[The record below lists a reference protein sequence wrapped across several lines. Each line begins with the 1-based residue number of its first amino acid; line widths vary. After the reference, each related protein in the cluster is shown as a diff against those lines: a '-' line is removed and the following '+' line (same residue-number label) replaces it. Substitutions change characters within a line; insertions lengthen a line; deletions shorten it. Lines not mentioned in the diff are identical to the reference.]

1 MTTTDAPPG
10 RTGKRR
16 TVLIVSLVAILVLGT
31 IGASLLFLTGND
43 NDSDSSGETPAATGQ
58 LASAM
63 RFRDPQGAYSLEVDP
78 QWQAPTSAAGANV
91 ETWYTQTGTAD
102 FRDNVTIVAQ
112 PVGEIDLDQ
121 YLQLV
126 IDQAPKSVDGF
137 KLREFRVVTIPTEAK
152 TEVPKS
158 LGVVAY
164 EGRKG
169 DQAYGFFFVAS
180 VEDGKAVVATLTTDQ
195 DRFDEVRAKIAPY
208 LMTIR
213 QE

>member
-1 MTTTDAPPG
+1 
-10 RTGKRR
+10 
-16 TVLIVSLVAILVLGT
+16 VSLVAILVLGA
-31 IGASLLFLTGND
+31 IGTSLLLLTGGDND
-43 NDSDSSGETPAATGQ
+43 NDGTGETPAATGQ
-58 LASAM
+58 LPSAT

-78 QWQAPTSAAGANV
+78 QWQVPTSTAGANV
-91 ETWYTQTGTAD
+91 ETWYTQTGTED
-102 FRDNVTIVAQ
+102 FRDNVTIVSQ
-112 PVGEIDLDQ
+112 PVGEVDLDQ

-126 IDQAPKSVDGF
+126 IDQAPKSVDDF

-152 TEVPKS
+152 ATVPKQ

-169 DQAYGFFFVAS
+169 NQTFGFFFVAS

-195 DRFDEVRAKIAPY
+195 DRFDDVRAKVAPY
-208 LMTIR
+208 LMTLR

>member
-1 MTTTDAPPG
+1 MTTTEAPPG

-16 TVLIVSLVAILVLGT
+16 SVLIVSLVAILVLGA
-31 IGASLLFLTGND
+31 IGTSLLLLTGND
-43 NDSDSSGETPAATGQ
+43 DDKEGSETPAATGQ
-58 LASAM
+58 LTSAT

-78 QWQAPTSAAGANV
+78 QWHVPTSTAGANV

-112 PVGEIDLDQ
+112 PVGEVDLDQ

-126 IDQAPKSVDGF
+126 IDQAPKSVDNF
-137 KLREFRVVTIPTEAK
+137 KLREFRVVTIPTDAK
-152 TEVPKS
+152 ATVPEQ

-169 DQAYGFFFVAS
+169 DKTFGFFFVAS
-180 VEDGKAVVATLTTDQ
+180 VENGKAVVATLTTDQ
-195 DRFDEVRAKIAPY
+195 DRFDDARAEIAPY
-208 LMTIR
+208 LMTLR

>member
-1 MTTTDAPPG
+1 MTTSEAPPG

-31 IGASLLFLTGND
+31 IAASLLLFTGND
-43 NDSDSSGETPAATGQ
+43 DNNEGSETPAATGQ
-58 LASAM
+58 LSSAT

-78 QWQAPTSAAGANV
+78 QWHVPTSTAGANV

-112 PVGEIDLDQ
+112 PVGEVDLDQ

-126 IDQAPKSVDGF
+126 IDQAPKSVDNF
-137 KLREFRVVTIPTEAK
+137 KLREFRVVTIPTDAK
-152 TEVPKS
+152 ATVPKS

-164 EGRKG
+164 EGRKD

-195 DRFDEVRAKIAPY
+195 DRFDEVRAKVAPY
-208 LMTIR
+208 LMTLR

>member
-16 TVLIVSLVAILVLGT
+16 TVLIVSLVAILLLGT
-31 IGASLLFLTGND
+31 IAASLLLFTGND
-43 NDSDSSGETPAATGQ
+43 DDKEGSETPAATGQ
-58 LASAM
+58 LASAT

-78 QWQAPTSAAGANV
+78 QWQVPTSTAGANI

-112 PVGEIDLDQ
+112 PVGEVDLDQ

-126 IDQAPKSVDGF
+126 IDQAPKSVDNF
-137 KLREFRVVTIPTEAK
+137 KLREFRVVTIPTDAK
-152 TEVPKS
+152 ATVPKS

-169 DQAYGFFFVAS
+169 DKTFGFFFVAS
-180 VEDGKAVVATLTTDQ
+180 VENGKAVVATLTTDQ
-195 DRFDEVRAKIAPY
+195 DRFDDVKAEVAPY
-208 LMTIR
+208 LMTLR
-213 QE
+213 QV

>member
-16 TVLIVSLVAILVLGT
+16 TVLIVSLVAILLLGT
-31 IGASLLFLTGND
+31 IAASLLLFTGND
-43 NDSDSSGETPAATGQ
+43 DDNEGSETPAATGQ
-58 LASAM
+58 LASAT

-78 QWQAPTSAAGANV
+78 QWQVPTSTAGANI

-112 PVGEIDLDQ
+112 PVGEVDLDQ

-126 IDQAPKSVDGF
+126 IDQAPKSVDNF
-137 KLREFRVVTIPTEAK
+137 KLREFRVVTIPTDAK
-152 TEVPKS
+152 ATVPKS

-169 DQAYGFFFVAS
+169 DKTFGFFFVAS
-180 VEDGKAVVATLTTDQ
+180 VENGKAVVATLTTDQ
-195 DRFDEVRAKIAPY
+195 DRFDDVTAEVAPY
-208 LMTIR
+208 LMTLR
-213 QE
+213 QV

>member
-1 MTTTDAPPG
+1 MTTSEAPPG

-31 IGASLLFLTGND
+31 IGASLLLLTGNGD
-43 NDSDSSGETPAATGQ
+43 DGDSSGETPAATGQ
-58 LASAM
+58 LSSAT

-78 QWQAPTSAAGANV
+78 LWHVPTSTAGANV

-112 PVGEIDLDQ
+112 PVGEVDLDQ

-126 IDQAPKSVDGF
+126 IDQAPKSVDDF
-137 KLREFRVVTIPTEAK
+137 KLREFRVVTIPTESK

-195 DRFDEVRAKIAPY
+195 DRFDDVRAKVAPY
-208 LMTIR
+208 LMTLR
-213 QE
+213 QD